1 MHIVPSSKLQS
12 NNSYS
17 TQNTNCSVQ
26 SKTGAIA
33 KKQLSATSRTSWRT
47 RAKEMAKDTC
57 GWIFDRCPVIKA
69 ICGTSI
75 LFLTIAPV
83 KKEWPTIRE
92 GGRGIKETC
101 DSRDYH
107 GKREKINFL
116 GGEIDGCFSPNE
128 RTILIYFLAGCF
140 VFASTSIS
148 ARNVYAKFLQFSSLK
163 R

>member
-1 MHIVPSSKLQS
+1 MFQARSFKVTIRIPRKTQIVAFNLKLERPQKS
-12 NNSYS
+12 N
-17 TQNTNCSVQ
+17 CRLWVEPVGAHVQ
-26 SKTGAIA
+26 
-33 KKQLSATSRTSWRT
+33 KKWRKIL
-47 RAKEMAKDTC
+47 AA
-57 GWIFDRCPVIKA
+57 WIFDRCPVIKA

-128 RTILIYFLAGCF
+128 TTILIYFLAGCF

-148 ARNVYAKFLQFSSLK
+148 ISARNVYAKFLQFSSLK